1 MMLTFINLELTT
13 DQLEVA
19 RAAAERVF
27 TAADLEPEQCWRH
40 VSSLMAGGL
49 FNRRAVTIWHD
60 AEDKAVRAAIGSW
73 RNAPLNAMMDWAPT
87 QAQAPKPAQG
97 AEK

>member
-1 MMLTFINLELTT
+1 M
-13 DQLEVA
+13 
-19 RAAAERVF
+19 
-27 TAADLEPEQCWRH
+27 
-40 VSSLMAGGL
+40 MAGGL

-73 RNAPLNAMMDWAPT
+73 RNAPLNAMMDWVPEAK
-87 QAQAPKPAQG
+87 QE

>member
-1 MMLTFINLELTT
+1 MLSFKNLKLTP

-19 RAAAERVF
+19 RAAADRVF
-27 TAADLEPEQCWRH
+27 RAADLEPDQCWRH

-49 FNRRAVTIWHD
+49 FFNRGAVTIWHD

-73 RNAPLNAMMDWAPT
+73 RNAPLNAMMDWVPDT
-87 QAQAPKPAQG
+87 KQE